1 MDFQPYSRKATI
13 VKISENRKIF
23 LPFVKKWHQ
32 GLGQTS
38 SIPNGV
44 PWHRSYAFIS
54 ICLLIISFSSWILGP
69 QAEKGGNGT
78 KQTRTRTNT
87 CRQHRIQFKVKRDLK
102 RVSGYDP
109 PLELRLDETTEIH
122 TQTHQASKARQHH
135 LACITKHTET
145 TNTRRH
151 RGSS

>member
-1 MDFQPYSRKATI
+1 MDFRPYSRKATI

-44 PWHRSYAFIS
+44 PWHRSYTFIS
-54 ICLLIISFSSWILGP
+54 ICLLIISVSGWILGP

-78 KQTRTRTNT
+78 KQTRTRINT
-87 CRQHRIQFKVKRDLK
+87 CRQHRISSKWSEILNAH
-102 RVSGYDP
+102 GYDP
-109 PLELRLDETTEIH
+109 PLGLHLDETTDVH
-122 TQTHQASKARQHH
+122 TYTYQASNARQHH
-135 LACITKHTET
+135 LACITSHTKQQ
-145 TNTRRH
+145 TRDDIE
-151 RGSS
+151 GAVK

>member
-1 MDFQPYSRKATI
+1 MDFRPYSRKTTI

-32 GLGQTS
+32 DLGQTS

-44 PWHRSYAFIS
+44 PWHRSYTLVS
-54 ICLLIISFSSWILGP
+54 ICLLMISLSSWILGP

-78 KQTRTRTNT
+78 KQTRTRINT

-102 RVSGYDP
+102 RTRLWSTTRTASRWDNGNAHINISGKQCKTAP
-109 PLELRLDETTEIH
+109 SRMHNINTKQ
-122 TQTHQASKARQHH
+122 QTRDDIEGAVK
-135 LACITKHTET
+135 
-145 TNTRRH
+145 
-151 RGSS
+151 